1 MTEHDQSGFSF
12 AEDTAVDFN
21 PLEAFAFDD
30 AENDED
36 ALPSVLAE
44 GPFNMPDPEA
54 IPQFQRELVAFDNG
68 ETAQMRIEALFA
80 QMPTLHKMLF
90 AILDRCSAPIP
101 TADLETAIEEMKRHH
116 HSVYEPLTLCSLL
129 ERAGAI
135 AQTDADGVPLTE
147 AEQEPLRVEIDGVE
161 FWHVAPVPA
170 VYWSLTEEGAA
181 QLDTYRPMEMI
192 ARCYEAEP
200 QYADIFTTCLKLCSR
215 DGGTSLRAIGDIV
228 DDEPVLQSPKRYAMY
243 FIDKLEHAGAVEWT
257 GQWSLTAHGREYL
270 TTLNED

>member
-30 AENDED
+30 AEGDKD
-36 ALPSVLAE
+36 AAPSVLAE
-44 GPFNMPDPEA
+44 GPFNMPDPDA

-68 ETAQMRIEALFA
+68 ETATARIEALFA

-90 AILDRCSAPIP
+90 AILDRCSAPVP
-101 TADLETAIEEMKRHH
+101 TADLEAAIEEMKRHH

-135 AQTDADGVPLTE
+135 AQTDEDGVLLTE
-147 AEQEPLRVEIDGVE
+147 VEQEPLRVEVDGAE
-161 FWHVAPVPA
+161 FWRVAPAPA
-170 VYWSLTEEGAA
+170 VYWSLTEEGGA

-192 ARCYEAEP
+192 ARLYEAES
-200 QYADIFTTCLKLCSR
+200 QYADIFTTCLELCGR
-215 DGGTSLRAIGDIV
+215 DGGTSLRTIGDIV

-243 FIDKLEHAGAVEWT
+243 FIDKLEHAGAIEWT

>member
-90 AILDRCSAPIP
+90 AILDQCSAPIP

-161 FWHVAPVPA
+161 FWHVAPAPA